1 MRGSRVAASGIAT
14 VVFVLASAQVV
25 EILCTDATKHSIK
38 KQALLV
44 AGVAEPAHT
53 QWERRILVS
62 ADEKCF
68 LSDIEMYELQNF
80 AISVGTVLVFTTIY
94 SIILLFLCPHEN
106 DFAGLYG
113 EKDNEKLFNRFYF
126 TITTL
131 STTGFG
137 DVFPKSN
144 RAKWATIVLQI
155 LTTVGI
161 LTILISMIKN
171 LRVNA
176 VAQK

>member
-1 MRGSRVAASGIAT
+1 M
-14 VVFVLASAQVV
+14 
-25 EILCTDATKHSIK
+25 
-38 KQALLV
+38 
-44 AGVAEPAHT
+44 AEPAHT

-80 AISVGTVLVFTTIY
+80 AISVATVLVFTYIY

-106 DFAGLYG
+106 DFTGLYG
-113 EKDNEKLFNRFYF
+113 EKENERLFNRFYF

-137 DVFPKSN
+137 DVSPKSS

-161 LTILISMIKN
+161 LTMLISMIKN
-171 LRVNA
+171 LRVNV